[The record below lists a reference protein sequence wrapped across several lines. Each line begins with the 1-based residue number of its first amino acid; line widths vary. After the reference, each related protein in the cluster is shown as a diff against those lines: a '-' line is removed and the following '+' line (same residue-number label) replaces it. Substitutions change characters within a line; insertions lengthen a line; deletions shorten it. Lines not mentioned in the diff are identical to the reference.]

1 MTLVL
6 VGQRPTRCRSERPPP
21 PIPPPRAGGDVS
33 ICGERN
39 RGQDGNV
46 AATKG
51 RNPGVVLAGQGVT
64 KLACGES
71 HVRG

>member
-1 MTLVL
+1 M
-6 VGQRPTRCRSERPPP
+6 PAA
-21 PIPPPRAGGDVS
+21 AGDAF

-46 AATKG
+46 IATKG
-51 RNPGVVLAGQGVT
+51 RNPGRVLAGKGII

-71 HVRG
+71 HVRAV